1 MLKQSLLLLTGSQE
15 PAALRL
21 KQALLITHGTVYG
34 YTVPAALAREY
45 SGISASITSG
55 WAMPWRS
62 ALYPSLAATPA
73 LFGPLTDHSPIDFI
87 HWDAG
92 AGVEP
97 PSALFPWQQCLTLLT
112 RL

>member
-73 LFGPLTDHSPIDFI
+73 LFGPLTDNAPIDVI
-87 HWDAG
+87 HWAAG
-92 AGVEP
+92 PGVVGATGLEW
-97 PSALFPWQQCLTLLT
+97 WQQCLPIL
-112 RL
+112 RHI